1 MEKLKIVIILL
12 GLIWFSGCGYI
23 KQTNIESKDIAFSEE
38 ETTSIQSD
46 YENYIGTWSEEGKSH
61 ESIIYEGG
69 TEFSVEITSD
79 NELNGYLYSQQEIS
93 GRFAEIDII
102 CRIED
107 GECYYPF
114 SDDGWGN
121 SGILYIQFE
130 TNVIKISVQ
139 DFVMGESNTSGF
151 GIDRTY
157 ILSKE
162 EANQNS
168 TEYDGEQK
176 EQLLQYSVDW
186 SEDQILDEI
195 EKRAVY
201 LNRCSYY
208 EEVLDFIKTF
218 DATEEEMTKYIIG
231 AVGSVVI
238 PRTPRMEGAF
248 DLTSYLNNVTDED
261 YAKELE
267 EIINCTA
274 EDIRSLYDL
283 VKSVLDDKAL
293 CVIGNENKIEEQKD
307 LFNNIFSLIN

>member
-168 TEYDGEQK
+168 TEYDGELMDKSTGKPFMVKGK
-176 EQLLQYSVDW
+176 EVTSTVKFTPD
-186 SEDQILDEI
+186 
-195 EKRAVY
+195 KANGTV
-201 LNRCSYY
+201 
-208 EEVLDFIKTF
+208 EVEFTF
-218 DATEEEMTKYIIG
+218 DASNIKKSTDLVVFESLYRDKVEIAVHADLKDKGQTVTIVPPAPKTPKTSDNRNLGTWIG
-231 AVGSVVI
+231 LGGVGL
-238 PRTPRMEGAF
+238 GAGVAA
-248 DLTSYLNNVTDED
+248 LLLKLKMKKDED
-261 YAKELE
+261 E
-267 EIINCTA
+267 
-274 EDIRSLYDL
+274 
-283 VKSVLDDKAL
+283 
-293 CVIGNENKIEEQKD
+293 
-307 LFNNIFSLIN
+307 

>member
-102 CRIED
+102 CRIEN

-168 TEYDGEQK
+168 TEY
-176 EQLLQYSVDW
+176 
-186 SEDQILDEI
+186 
-195 EKRAVY
+195 
-201 LNRCSYY
+201 
-208 EEVLDFIKTF
+208 EEVLDFLENDREVRDISMYINPLYYT
-218 DATEEEMTKYIIG
+218 DTEY
-231 AVGSVVI
+231 
-238 PRTPRMEGAF
+238 
-248 DLTSYLNNVTDED
+248 YNED
-261 YAKELE
+261 
-267 EIINCTA
+267 
-274 EDIRSLYDL
+274 SFSG
-283 VKSVLDDKAL
+283 VP
-293 CVIGNENKIEEQKD
+293 
-307 LFNNIFSLIN
+307 SLIIHLAKNEIYARHGYIFKDENLKNYFMGQLWYIPSVKAEEFDDSVFSDIEKRNLELLNRLDTYKK